1 MGVTTL
7 NNSQFDQEW
16 KELQKLKPS
25 DTQKTIAR
33 ARLQNTIQSQSNV
46 KKSHHWN
53 WQSVLSTCLLF
64 MIFGGLLWWLL
75 PNEEQPLPHTA
86 EQPETETIGKPFS
99 WNLKDLYAEKTETGW
114 ALFKKNKPLQ
124 VGSINEVTLSEK
136 NAIIS
141 NSAMFVK
148 EELENFPY
156 PTEMYI
162 EHKKMENVAQRYHF
176 FIANSDGAWYH
187 FTLDYSLLE
196 YAEIFQ
202 VIASLKLQGIKPYQ
216 HNDQLYAKHG
226 YRTLLYPVGIE
237 PISIE
242 PLQERYYWDKATPEA
257 ILDYFAKIGE
267 HWRIIGSTT
276 SSHTFM
282 SADNLEEV
290 TISFRGKELSY
301 DFVYHHQEN

>member
-25 DTQKTIAR
+25 DTQKAVAR
-33 ARLQNTIQSQSNV
+33 TRLQNTIQTQSNERT
-46 KKSHHWN
+46 SHHWK

-64 MIFGGLLWWLL
+64 IIFGGLLWGLL
-75 PNEEQPLPHTA
+75 PNEEQPLPHTGK
-86 EQPETETIGKPFS
+86 QPETNGELFS
-99 WNLKDLYAEKTETGW
+99 WDLDDLYAEENENGW
-114 ALFKKNKPLQ
+114 GLYKKDKPLQ

-136 NAIIS
+136 NAITA
-141 NSAMFVK
+141 NSTMFVK

-176 FIANSDGAWYH
+176 FIANPNGSWYH
-187 FTLDYSLLE
+187 FILDYSLLE

-216 HNDQLYAKHG
+216 HNDQLYVKHG
-226 YRTLLYPVGIE
+226 YGTLLYPVGIK
-237 PISIE
+237 PISIA
-242 PLQERYYWDKATPEA
+242 PLQERYYWEKATSEA
-257 ILDYFAKIGE
+257 IFEYFNKIGD
-267 HWRIIGSTT
+267 HWKVIGTT
-276 SSHTFM
+276 NSSHTFM
-282 SADNLEEV
+282 TKDGVQEV
-290 TISFRGKELSY
+290 TISFQGKELTY
-301 DFVYHHQEN
+301 DFVFHHQEN